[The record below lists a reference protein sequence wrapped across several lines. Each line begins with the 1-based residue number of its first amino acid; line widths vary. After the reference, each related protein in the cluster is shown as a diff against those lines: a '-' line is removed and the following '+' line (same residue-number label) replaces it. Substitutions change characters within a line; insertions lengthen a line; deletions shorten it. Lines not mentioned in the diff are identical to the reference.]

1 MAAVTS
7 YGLWKPPW
15 RDLQYS
21 SQIVETDTIWPEF
34 CRKFLTSTFRASV
47 LTQMCPAPSPIL
59 TPHVFWSTET
69 TVIPK
74 ATLGKGKHTRLF
86 QDFWRVLK
94 SFSQPSF
101 VSSRNTPSREETKIS
116 SPVPHM
122 NPLLSV
128 VDYRKQYC
136 LLFSGISGFS
146 PFLFFLQPIVWAVQ
160 RGTVR
165 KTGLKQISSNKWWL
179 FHNYEKLCDTN
190 L

>member
-1 MAAVTS
+1 MLEDHYGYRFIVL
-7 YGLWKPPW
+7 GLWTP
-15 RDLQYS
+15 
-21 SQIVETDTIWPEF
+21 IWPLWHHMAYGHHPGETYNTRHKSLKQTSFEF
-34 CRKFLTSTFRASV
+34 SRKCLTSTLRASV
-47 LTQMCPAPSPIL
+47 LTQMCPSPSPIL

-74 ATLGKGKHTRLF
+74 STLGKGKHTRVF
-86 QDFWRVLK
+86 QDFWRILK

-101 VSSRNTPSREETKIS
+101 VSSRNTPPSREETKTS

-146 PFLFFLQPIVWAVQ
+146 PFLFFFTANCVSRSARDSKEDRAETDI
-160 RGTVR
+160 
-165 KTGLKQISSNKWWL
+165 
-179 FHNYEKLCDTN
+179 
-190 L
+190 